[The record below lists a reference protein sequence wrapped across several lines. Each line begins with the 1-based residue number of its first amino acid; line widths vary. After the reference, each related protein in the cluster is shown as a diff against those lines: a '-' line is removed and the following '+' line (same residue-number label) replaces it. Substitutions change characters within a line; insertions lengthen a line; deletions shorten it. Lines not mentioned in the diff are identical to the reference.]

1 MASLEPSSPAPAP
14 SFCPS
19 CGRTVPP
26 LRGGAA
32 SCVCGARV
40 WPAGVATARQ
50 LLEQVE
56 KPRGRRVVTPSDS
69 R

>member
-1 MASLEPSSPAPAP
+1 MTQDKPNHPKPPA

-19 CGRTVPP
+19 CRRAVPP

-32 SCVCGARV
+32 SCACGARV

-50 LLEQVE
+50 LLEQLLEQAE
-56 KPRGRRVVTPSDS
+56 KPTG
-69 R
+69 

>member
-1 MASLEPSSPAPAP
+1 VTQEPKPKPPA

-19 CGRTVPP
+19 CGRAVPP

-50 LLEQVE
+50 LLEQLLEQAE
-56 KPRGRRVVTPSDS
+56 KPRG
-69 R
+69 